1 MYLGGF
7 PISLGKL
14 IISSSKSV
22 SSTRNVDLRK
32 NQSKFDISLKPPHFT
47 IHSLMV
53 FPFEKFLTDNLK
65 IYELMD
71 PVNFLQNV
79 LLDIFK
85 KVIPTVPFS
94 VTTKSVPYF

>member
-1 MYLGGF
+1 
-7 PISLGKL
+7 
-14 IISSSKSV
+14 
-22 SSTRNVDLRK
+22 
-32 NQSKFDISLKPPHFT
+32 
-47 IHSLMV
+47 MV
-53 FPFEKFLTDNLK
+53 FPFEKSLTDNLK

-94 VTTKSVPYF
+94 VTTNSVPYF

>member
-1 MYLGGF
+1 M
-7 PISLGKL
+7 
-14 IISSSKSV
+14 
-22 SSTRNVDLRK
+22 DLRK

-94 VTTKSVPYF
+94 VTTNSVPYF